1 MSSSTEAGD
10 VEDASD
16 DGVSVVVMTS
26 AVDADKS
33 WSMCDLDLEH
43 FLGCITVTRHQGPRR
58 RHEMLCSQGDASNQL
73 LSRL

>member
-16 DGVSVVVMTS
+16 DGVSVVVMTG

-33 WSMCDLDLEH
+33 WSHWIPIPTQFVDGYRGAH
-43 FLGCITVTRHQGPRR
+43 
-58 RHEMLCSQGDASNQL
+58 
-73 LSRL
+73 

>member
-1 MSSSTEAGD
+1 MSSSTKAGD

-16 DGVSVVVMTS
+16 DGVSVVVMTG

-43 FLGCITVTRHQGPRR
+43 FLA
-58 RHEMLCSQGDASNQL
+58 SQ
-73 LSRL
+73 